1 MRKWLDQTTG
11 PWQCNDCRT
20 HPLSQLLSSGTEV
33 NLKKK
38 IHAIIYLSKW
48 KHQKS
53 SPIRVDP
60 TLQRCSCAYQ
70 THEKNCLQSYILEIL
85 GFSLS
90 MTCTDLSTL
99 YLPLNGKKLKIK
111 KMEKQQKFGSRGIRM
126 KEVKSDIH
134 VLSWFSQSDFSY
146 SPPHKRL
153 PSDMNQA

>member
-1 MRKWLDQTTG
+1 
-11 PWQCNDCRT
+11 
-20 HPLSQLLSSGTEV
+20 
-33 NLKKK
+33 
-38 IHAIIYLSKW
+38 
-48 KHQKS
+48 
-53 SPIRVDP
+53 
-60 TLQRCSCAYQ
+60 
-70 THEKNCLQSYILEIL
+70 
-85 GFSLS
+85 